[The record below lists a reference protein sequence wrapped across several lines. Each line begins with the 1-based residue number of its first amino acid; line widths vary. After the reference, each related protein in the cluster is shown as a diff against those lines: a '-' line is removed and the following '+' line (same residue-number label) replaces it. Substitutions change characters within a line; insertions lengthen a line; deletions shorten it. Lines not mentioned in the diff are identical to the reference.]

1 MNGVRIKD
9 VGMAVEMYY
18 SCAYLENSD
27 IRELFGCSAS
37 SVTKLKRQARQ
48 LMVERGVMPYSASS
62 VDTVCAYEAWG
73 LDIADLEMRL
83 DKLCRVRKK
92 LGKLGAAGGTSPSS
106 ERRSRSPSPEGEGLG
121 NRYAEEVAG

>member
-9 VGMAVEMYY
+9 VGTAVEMYY

-48 LMVERGVMPYSASS
+48 LMVQRGVMPYSASS

-92 LGKLGAAGGTSPSS
+92 LGKLGAAGERAPHPS
-106 ERRSRSPSPEGEGLG
+106 GEAAHLLPREKAWGSDG
-121 NRYAEEVAG
+121 REEVAG